1 MKKIN
6 KPLLMILIVIAFL
19 VAASIFV
26 YFYRN
31 KTGSKNPAGSGV
43 DISGATVLD
52 RTWAGYKHYFI
63 EEGGRVVRRDQ
74 NDTVSEGQA
83 YAMLRAVWQGDKEVF
98 DRCYAWTENNLSRKN
113 VKGDNLLAWH
123 WKDGQV
129 ADWMPA
135 SDADID
141 YAIGLIFAS
150 NIWTGQAPDG
160 LETYAAKA
168 RDVLRDILSK
178 ETRVLGERRYLLP
191 WIIEGEKD
199 ILPVNPSYYSPAHF
213 KVFHVFTGK
222 AEWLELVE
230 TTYFVMDSLGESFA
244 GEQGVGLIPDWCSV
258 DKEGLFY
265 PLEGKSREF
274 GWESVRI
281 PIRIGLD
288 RFWFGSKKAESV
300 LNRLAVFV
308 EKQLAE
314 SGMVF
319 CEYSYTGRCDNKY
332 ENPLFYAAYYFALRS
347 AGSRYAPEVLGK
359 TRDYLVK
366 EGNNWVYDNNNA
378 YFTNS
383 LAWMAEGLEA
393 EKIKNIEKE

>member
-129 ADWMPA
+129 EDWMPA

-141 YAIGLIFAS
+141 YAIALIFAS
-150 NIWTGQAPDG
+150 NIWTGQSPQG

-199 ILPVNPSYYSPAHF
+199 RLPANPSYYSPAHF
-213 KVFHVFTGK
+213 KVFYAFTEK
-222 AEWLELVE
+222 AEWLELAE
-230 TTYFVMDSLGESFA
+230 TTYFVLDSLGESFA
-244 GEQGVGLIPDWCSV
+244 GEKGVGLIPDWCSV

-265 PLEGKSREF
+265 PLEGKSYKF
-274 GWESVRI
+274 GWESVRV

-288 RFWFGSKKAESV
+288 RVWFDSKKAERV
-300 LNRLAVFV
+300 LNRFTTFV
-308 EKQLAE
+308 EKELAE
-314 SGMVF
+314 NGMVF
-319 CEYSYTGRCDNKY
+319 CEYSYTGICDNKY

-347 AGSRYAPEVLGK
+347 VESRYAPGVLEK

-366 EGNNWVYDNNNA
+366 EGDNWVYDNNDA

-383 LAWMAEGLEA
+383 LAWMAEGLKAGEL
-393 EKIKNIEKE
+393 KNIEKE